1 MEILI
6 GLRFAN
12 GKKIQKKFSSNTKLQ
27 QVLDFALNEM
37 ANDVPGQ
44 IDFNSYTLLQ
54 MPNIILSDLDQTLKS
69 SNIKN
74 RSMLFVINNK

>member
-44 IDFNSYTLLQ
+44 IDFTSYTLLQ